1 MFSLLQRL
9 RLRFLRGITKASIE
23 TENEFHTKNRKITRS
38 KGKWVVNY
46 SLTEGIKGR
55 WKMLRN
61 YKNVKKKQSPARKRS
76 VKQKVHN
83 NKVMPHSVVSCCHSY
98 I

>member
-23 TENEFHTKNRKITRS
+23 TENEFHTENRKITRS
-38 KGKWVVNY
+38 KGKWAVNY
-46 SLTEGIKGR
+46 SLTEDIKGR

-61 YKNVKKKQSPARKRS
+61 YKNIKNQSPARKRS
-76 VKQKVHN
+76 VK
-83 NKVMPHSVVSCCHSY
+83 
-98 I
+98 